1 MLLVFLQK
9 STVKASDGQDDAA
22 SSTDQPQQ
30 NVTNAIS
37 RLRRKLLYPG
47 RDQTHS
53 EKEREIISPLP
64 EMPDLSQATSSH
76 LSTRSSPAQVSSP
89 SAASQVSCY
98 EMASHFIFKL
108 LFSA

>member
-9 STVKASDGQDDAA
+9 STVKASDSQDEAA

-47 RDQTHS
+47 RDQTHN
-53 EKEREIISPLP
+53 ENEREMISPLP
-64 EMPDLSQATSSH
+64 EMPDLSQATSH

-89 SAASQVSCY
+89 SATSQVSY
-98 EMASHFIFKL
+98 EMASHFIIKL